1 MQKIV
6 RSRLFVFLVILIF
19 CAGGIMG
26 CSTSNKGPSAG
37 TPQAGSKEAEAPG
50 EKAGADSVNINLA
63 HFFPAVHPV
72 EGFCQLWKEAV
83 EEATDGQVTVTTY
96 PGETLSTAAEMYEG
110 VATGI
115 ADAGISVFGYTAGR
129 FPLLEVLELPGTIFN
144 NSVVASYTTWEAIK
158 QFQPEEV
165 QDTKMMM
172 AWATGPGDLYTK
184 DPVRT
189 LEELKGMEIRAFGL
203 TVETLEALGAVPV
216 AMTQAE
222 VYEAISKGVVK
233 GNLAPIEALEGWRQA
248 EVTNYLTRTPFLY
261 NATFFFAMNLD
272 VWNSLSPEIQDTIL
286 EVNDKL
292 FAESACKLWDGMNE
306 SALKFAVEETGM
318 EVLELSPDE
327 FERWRTQVMPIQER
341 FVKDLEA
348 RGFPGKE
355 FMDLVLE
362 LSEKYNELYG

>member
-165 QDTKMMM
+165 TGYQDDDGLGNRT
-172 AWATGPGDLYTK
+172 WRSLYERPCPNVRGTEGD
-184 DPVRT
+184 
-189 LEELKGMEIRAFGL
+189 GNQGFGL

-222 VYEAISKGVVK
+222 VRRSQK
-233 GNLAPIEALEGWRQA
+233 AL
-248 EVTNYLTRTPFLY
+248 
-261 NATFFFAMNLD
+261 
-272 VWNSLSPEIQDTIL
+272 
-286 EVNDKL
+286 
-292 FAESACKLWDGMNE
+292 
-306 SALKFAVEETGM
+306 
-318 EVLELSPDE
+318 
-327 FERWRTQVMPIQER
+327 
-341 FVKDLEA
+341 
-348 RGFPGKE
+348 
-355 FMDLVLE
+355 
-362 LSEKYNELYG
+362 